1 MKIKKF
7 GPTEQTVYELVR
19 NEAERQGLRIWDIRF
34 EKEGAGWYLR
44 IFIDKDGGVGIED
57 CENLTKPVNK
67 LLDEADP
74 IPQSYILE
82 VGSAGLERE
91 LIRESHFIAGTGLPV
106 RVRAIRDFGGEKEIA
121 GILADFDK
129 EKITIAFPGENDG
142 EEDVCGELAL
152 KDIAYVRLYEE
163 FEDLL

>member
-7 GPTEQTVYELVR
+7 GPTEQTVYELVK

-82 VGSAGLERE
+82 VAPPDLNVSLSANHTL
-91 LIRESHFIAGTGLPV
+91 
-106 RVRAIRDFGGEKEIA
+106 
-121 GILADFDK
+121 
-129 EKITIAFPGENDG
+129 
-142 EEDVCGELAL
+142 
-152 KDIAYVRLYEE
+152 
-163 FEDLL
+163 